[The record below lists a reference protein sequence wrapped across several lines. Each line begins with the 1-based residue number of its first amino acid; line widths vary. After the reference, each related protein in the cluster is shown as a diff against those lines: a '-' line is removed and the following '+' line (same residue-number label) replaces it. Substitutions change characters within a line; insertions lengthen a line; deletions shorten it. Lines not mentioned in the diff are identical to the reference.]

1 MNKIKKFKKSKKT
14 NNKRNHKRRRMTRKL
29 RGGVIKPDWPL
40 DKETP
45 PQPLNGTSQPI
56 VVSDK
61 PMVVQPVVV
70 SEKPEPS
77 DKNLQSLEDRI
88 RLLEENIRSFN
99 LTPLEQEIQ
108 RFEERINEI
117 QQTDNTGELREQITA
132 LQRKIELLKGEDSEQ
147 FIPLGFFKNA
157 STFNSDHKSLG
168 IYDTKLAFFN
178 KNITTLYIDA
188 ADADNKYVTIA
199 NQLLKLKQLKRIF
212 PHSLLAGN
220 SAIMFDDKLNAGIM
234 ETFISR
240 PNIDRIDNRKPHCR
254 LVINF
259 FKKLNREIKY
269 IYSGKNHNR
278 PETEYDLAGLEDI
291 LIQEGLLDRE

>member
-132 LQRKIELLKGEDSEQ
+132 LQRKIEQ
-147 FIPLGFFKNA
+147 
-157 STFNSDHKSLG
+157 
-168 IYDTKLAFFN
+168 
-178 KNITTLYIDA
+178 
-188 ADADNKYVTIA
+188 
-199 NQLLKLKQLKRIF
+199 
-212 PHSLLAGN
+212 
-220 SAIMFDDKLNAGIM
+220 
-234 ETFISR
+234 
-240 PNIDRIDNRKPHCR
+240 
-254 LVINF
+254 
-259 FKKLNREIKY
+259 
-269 IYSGKNHNR
+269 
-278 PETEYDLAGLEDI
+278 TEYDLTGIAEI
-291 LIQEGLLDRE
+291 LIQEHLLDRDYFNSTRFSQPARKRYMY